1 MYLYVKIPL
10 KNLNHSPYF
19 PHSTNIY
26 ICRVTIVLRM
36 YDNVSLTFIFF
47 FFYLVF
53 CETILYAL
61 SSLLSTHIQSPE
73 ITVLL
78 HISIRI
84 CHPILDLCN
93 LCQSWFSW
101 PFWLLLKFANW
112 CTALMVLELGI
123 AWLVDIQRCS
133 LIGDF
138 RKLMN
143 NQFDL

>member
-1 MYLYVKIPL
+1 MKIPL

-93 LCQSWFSW
+93 LCQSG
-101 PFWLLLKFANW
+101 LMGGKRHTCAIQLK
-112 CTALMVLELGI
+112 TITI
-123 AWLVDIQRCS
+123 ARKERPLNLSCS
-133 LIGDF
+133 I
-138 RKLMN
+138 KVEMI
-143 NQFDL
+143 